1 MKSVILAGNAVTA
14 EILYAYLQQD
24 SRYKVVATVVD
35 DAFVA
40 SASVAEVPALALSNL
55 RATFAATNVSVIM
68 ASGYNDLNRVRE
80 SMFTRIKGAGFAIE
94 TYVHPDARVYSK
106 RTLGEGCIVLPGA
119 VIEPNVQIGANTLVW
134 CNTTLAHHCAV
145 ADHCWIASGA
155 VISGKAT
162 ISRNTF
168 VGVNATV
175 VNNITVGEYNVIG
188 GGALITK
195 DTKANTVH
203 LARTAELWRYTAEDY
218 AKYFGV

>member
-1 MKSVILAGNAVTA
+1 MKNVILVGNAVTA
-14 EILYAYLQQD
+14 EILYAYLEQD
-24 SRYKVVATVVD
+24 SRYKVLATAVD

-40 SASVAEVPALALSNL
+40 SAMVTEVPALALSKL
-55 RATFAATNVSVIM
+55 RDSFSVTDVSVVM

-80 SMFTRIKGAGFAIE
+80 SLFTRIKDAGFAIE

-106 RTLGEGCIVLPGA
+106 RTLGEGCILLPGA

-134 CNTTLAHHCAV
+134 CNATLAHHCTV

-175 VNNITVGEYNVIG
+175 VNNVTVGEYNVIG

-203 LARTAELWRYTAEDY
+203 LARSAEQWRFTAEDY

>member
-14 EILYAYLQQD
+14 EILYAYLRQD

-35 DAFVA
+35 DEFVG
-40 SASVAEVPALALSNL
+40 SASVTDVHALGLSKL
-55 RATFAATNVSVIM
+55 PVAFPSADVSIVM
-68 ASGYNDLNRVRE
+68 ANGYNDLNRVRE
-80 SMFTRIKGAGFAIE
+80 SLFHRLKAAGYRIE
-94 TYVHPDARVYSK
+94 TYVHPDARVYSHQP
-106 RTLGEGCIVLPGA
+106 LGEGAIILPGS

-134 CNTTLAHHCAV
+134 CNTTLAHHCTV
-145 ADHCWIASGA
+145 AENCWIASGA

-162 ISRNTF
+162 ISRNSF

-175 VNNITVGEYNVIG
+175 VNNIVVGEYNVIG

-195 DTKANTVH
+195 DTKPNSVH
-203 LARTAELWRYTAEDY
+203 LARSAELWRFSAEDY